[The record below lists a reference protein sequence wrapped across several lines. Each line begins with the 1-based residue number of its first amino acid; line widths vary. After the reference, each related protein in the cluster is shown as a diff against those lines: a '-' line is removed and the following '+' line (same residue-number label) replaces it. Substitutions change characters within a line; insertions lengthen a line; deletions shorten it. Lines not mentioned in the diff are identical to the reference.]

1 MTDKLNEI
9 KELCEKQQVRCPASA
24 AQASVKSFALAILE
38 IIEKEKEITRD
49 DIWE

>member
-1 MTDKLNEI
+1 MNEKLQEI

-38 IIEKEKEITRD
+38 IIERENGLTSD